1 MVRTRARSQLGNVA
15 KAFAFAVF
23 LLMTPGG
30 GAQRREQPPSS
41 AADSEALR
49 FFVNIDLVLLHATV
63 RDREG
68 LFVSG
73 LREQDF
79 QVYEDGVRQRIRLFK
94 REDTP
99 VTVGLVIDHSG
110 SMSPK
115 LNDVITAARTFAQA
129 SNPDDE
135 MFIVN
140 FNEFVTLGLPVSTPF
155 TNDPNELERAI
166 SKTPADGQT
175 ALYDAIGEALS
186 SLQRGRREKK
196 VLIVLSDGGDN
207 ASVRTM
213 DQVLKM
219 AGQSSAIIYTIGTFD
234 AEDEDANPRVL
245 KRLARST
252 GGEAFFP
259 EHHQAVV
266 EICERIANDIRNQY
280 ILGYVSTNP
289 SRNGTYRAMRV
300 VAKAPRHGKLSVR
313 TRAGYIA
320 GGDSAPA
327 TGGGAR

>member
-1 MVRTRARSQLGNVA
+1 MKGLTC
-15 KAFAFAVF
+15 AV
-23 LLMTPGG
+23 LLLLAPGS
-30 GAQRREQPPSS
+30 GAQPPSPPPVETEDQES
-41 AADSEALR
+41 VR
-49 FFVNIDLVLLHATV
+49 FSVNVDLVLLHATV
-63 RDREG
+63 RDRQG
-68 LFVSG
+68 LFVSD

-79 QVYEDGVRQRIRLFK
+79 EVYEDGVRQRIRLFK

-110 SMSPK
+110 SMRPK
-115 LNDVITAARTFAQA
+115 LNDVIAAAWTFARA

-140 FNEFVTLGLPVSTPF
+140 FNEYVTLGLPIDKPF
-155 TNDPNELERAI
+155 TNDPNELQRAI
-166 SKTPADGQT
+166 SRTPADGQT
-175 ALYDAIGEALS
+175 ALYDAIGVALNR
-186 SLQRGRREKK
+186 LQRGRREKK
-196 VLIVLSDGGDN
+196 VLIVISDGGDN
-207 ASVRTM
+207 ASKRTM

-245 KRLARST
+245 RRLARTT

-266 EICERIANDIRNQY
+266 ELCGRIAHDIRNQY
-280 ILGYVSTNP
+280 IIGYVSTNP

-300 VAKAPRHGKLSVR
+300 VAKAPGHGRLSVR

-320 GGDSAPA
+320 GGDSPPA
-327 TGGGAR
+327 TGDGAR

>member
-1 MVRTRARSQLGNVA
+1 LGIVA
-15 KAFAFAVF
+15 KALAFAVI
-23 LLMTPGG
+23 LLIAPGG
-30 GAQRREQPPSS
+30 SAQCPEQPPSS
-41 AADSEALR
+41 AEDPETLR
-49 FFVNIDLVLLHATV
+49 FSVNVDLVLLHATV
-63 RDREG
+63 RDRDG
-68 LFVSG
+68 LFVSD

-99 VTVGLVIDHSG
+99 VTVGLLIDHSG
-110 SMSPK
+110 SMRPK

-129 SNPDDE
+129 SNPEDE

-140 FNEFVTLGLPVSTPF
+140 FNEFVTLGLPISTPF

-186 SLQRGRREKK
+186 LLQRGRRAKK
-196 VLIVLSDGGDN
+196 VLIVISDGGDN
-207 ASVRTM
+207 ASRRTL
-213 DQVLKM
+213 DQVLVM

-245 KRLARST
+245 RRLARTT

-300 VAKAPRHGKLSVR
+300 VAKAPRLGKLSVR

-327 TGGGAR
+327 AGGGTR

>member
-1 MVRTRARSQLGNVA
+1 MVRTRARSQQGIVA
-15 KAFAFAVF
+15 KALAFAVI
-23 LLMTPGG
+23 LLMAPGG
-30 GAQRREQPPSS
+30 SAQSPEQPPGS
-41 AADSEALR
+41 AGDPDTLR
-49 FFVNIDLVLLHATV
+49 FSVNVDLVLLHATV
-63 RDREG
+63 RDRDG

-73 LREQDF
+73 LGEQDF

-110 SMSPK
+110 SMRPK
-115 LNDVITAARTFAQA
+115 LNDVIAAARTFAQA

-140 FNEFVTLGLPVSTPF
+140 FNEFVTLGLPIATPF
-155 TNDPNELERAI
+155 TNDPNELDRAI

-175 ALYDAIGEALS
+175 ALYDAIGEALNR
-186 SLQRGRREKK
+186 LQRGRREKK
-196 VLIVLSDGGDN
+196 VLIVISDGGNN
-207 ASVRTM
+207 ASARTM
-213 DQVLKM
+213 DEVLKM
-219 AGQSSAIIYTIGTFD
+219 AGQSSAIIYTVGTF
-234 AEDEDANPRVL
+234 AVEDEDANPRVL
-245 KRLARST
+245 KRLARTT

-259 EHHQAVV
+259 AHHEVVV
-266 EICERIANDIRNQY
+266 EICGRIANDIRNQY

-289 SRNGTYRAMRV
+289 SRNGAYRAMRV

-327 TGGGAR
+327 NGGWAR

>member
-1 MVRTRARSQLGNVA
+1 VNV
-15 KAFAFAVF
+15 
-23 LLMTPGG
+23 
-30 GAQRREQPPSS
+30 
-41 AADSEALR
+41 
-49 FFVNIDLVLLHATV
+49 DLVLLHATV
-63 RDREG
+63 RDRQG
-68 LFVSG
+68 LFVSD

-79 QVYEDGVRQRIRLFK
+79 EVYEDGVRQRIRLFK

-110 SMSPK
+110 SMRPK
-115 LNDVITAARTFAQA
+115 LNDVIAAAWTFARA

-140 FNEFVTLGLPVSTPF
+140 FNEYVTLGLPIDKPF
-155 TNDPNELERAI
+155 TNDPNELQRAI
-166 SKTPADGQT
+166 SRTPADGQT
-175 ALYDAIGEALS
+175 ALYDAIGVALNR
-186 SLQRGRREKK
+186 LQRGRREKK
-196 VLIVLSDGGDN
+196 VLIVISDGGDN
-207 ASVRTM
+207 ASKRTM

-245 KRLARST
+245 RRLARTT

-266 EICERIANDIRNQY
+266 ELCGRIAHDIRNQY
-280 ILGYVSTNP
+280 IIGYVSTNP

-300 VAKAPRHGKLSVR
+300 VAKAPGHGRLSVR

-320 GGDSAPA
+320 GGDSPPA
-327 TGGGAR
+327 TGDGAR

>member
-1 MVRTRARSQLGNVA
+1 VKGLTC
-15 KAFAFAVF
+15 AV
-23 LLMTPGG
+23 LLLLAPGS
-30 GAQRREQPPSS
+30 GAQPPIPPPVETEDQESV
-41 AADSEALR
+41 R
-49 FFVNIDLVLLHATV
+49 FSVNVDLVLLHATV
-63 RDREG
+63 RDRQG
-68 LFVSG
+68 LFVSD

-79 QVYEDGVRQRIRLFK
+79 EVYEDGVRQRIRLFK

-110 SMSPK
+110 SMRPK
-115 LNDVITAARTFAQA
+115 LNDVIAAAWTFARA

-140 FNEFVTLGLPVSTPF
+140 FNEYVTLGLPIDKPF
-155 TNDPNELERAI
+155 TNDPNELQRAI
-166 SKTPADGQT
+166 SRTPADGQT
-175 ALYDAIGEALS
+175 ALYDAIGVALNR
-186 SLQRGRREKK
+186 LQRGRREKK
-196 VLIVLSDGGDN
+196 VLIVISDGGDN
-207 ASVRTM
+207 ASKRTM

-245 KRLARST
+245 RRLARTT

-266 EICERIANDIRNQY
+266 ELCGRIAHDIRNQY
-280 ILGYVSTNP
+280 IIGYVSTNP

-300 VAKAPRHGKLSVR
+300 VAKAPGHGRLSVR

-320 GGDSAPA
+320 GGDSPPA
-327 TGGGAR
+327 TGDGAR